1 MRSNSDQ
8 RIDEYDMSDEKDAV
22 FQKTCE
28 LLQPFNADNVA
39 LSLKTNIT
47 ADLNIDSVAVLDL
60 IMEVEDIYHVLFPV
74 NQLSEIRTIGDLV
87 DAIQQQRAGA
97 H

>member
-1 MRSNSDQ
+1 
-8 RIDEYDMSDEKDAV
+8 MSDLKDAV

-28 LLQPFNADNVA
+28 LLQPSNADNVT
-39 LSLKTNIT
+39 LTLDTNIT

-60 IMEVEDIYHVLFPV
+60 IMEVEDIYEVSFPV
-74 NQLSEIRTIGDLV
+74 NRLSEIRTIGDLV
-87 DAIQQQRAGA
+87 DAIQQQREGS

>member
-1 MRSNSDQ
+1 
-8 RIDEYDMSDEKDAV
+8 MSDLKDAA

-28 LLQPFNADNVA
+28 LLQPFNTNNVA
-39 LSLKTNIT
+39 LALYTNIT

-60 IMEVEDIYHVLFPV
+60 IMEVEDIYEITLPV

-87 DAIQQQRAGA
+87 DAIQQQRKGS